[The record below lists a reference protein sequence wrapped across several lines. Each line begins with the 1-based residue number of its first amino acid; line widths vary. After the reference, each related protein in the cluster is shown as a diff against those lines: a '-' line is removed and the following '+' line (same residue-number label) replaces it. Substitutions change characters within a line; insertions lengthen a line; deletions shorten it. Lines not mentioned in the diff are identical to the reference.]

1 MNNLIEQA
9 YDPEAFRKNGH
20 ALIDQLAD
28 YIQAGSQGLIQ
39 PVLPWVTPEEQVKRW
54 PVHPKGGKEAH
65 TFFTDVLKDSHHL
78 HHPQYMGHQVAV
90 PAPSTILAGMLG
102 KLLNNGMAIYEMGPV
117 PSALEYNLA
126 RWIAPYFGWDESS
139 SGFLTS
145 GGTLANLTALLAAR
159 KKQVSPDS
167 WKEGTSQKLAIMVSE
182 QAHYCV
188 DRAVRIMGWGSDGI
202 IKIPTDEQFRMRIE
216 LLPQYLE
223 EAQQNGIQVIA
234 IIGSACTTST
244 GTYDDLSSIA
254 SFCQKNEL
262 WFHVDGAHGACVA
275 FSKQYQHYLKGLE
288 KADSL
293 VMDFHKMLLVPALAT
308 GLFFRTASDSFAT
321 FSQEAYYL
329 WSKNQ
334 DQEWHNFAK
343 RTFECTKT
351 MMVLQI
357 QVLLEQYGVE
367 LWQQFVDRCYQL
379 GQRFGA
385 FLQERP
391 HWELAVPPDGN
402 IVCFRLRIEQH
413 DTEQLNR
420 WLRERTL
427 EEGRFYIVQT
437 VLRGETY
444 LRVTLISP
452 YTEMSHL
459 RDLIEY
465 LEGLAA
471 TYPGEDT

>member
-1 MNNLIEQA
+1 MQNLLEQA
-9 YDPEAFRKNGH
+9 YDPEAFRQSGH

-28 YIQAGSQGLIQ
+28 YLAASGRGEIQ
-39 PVLPWVTPEEQVKRW
+39 PVLPWVAPDQQAPQW
-54 PVHPKGGKEAH
+54 PVPTEGGTKAND
-65 TFFTDVLKDSHHL
+65 FFTKVLDASHHL

-90 PAPSTILAGMLG
+90 PAPSAILAGMLG

-126 RWIAPYFGWDESS
+126 KWIAPYFGWDEGA

-167 WKEGTSQKLAIMVSE
+167 WKEGTTQKLALLVSE

-202 IKIPTDEQFRMRIE
+202 IKIPTDEQFRMRTE

-223 EAQQNGIQVIA
+223 EAKAKGIQVIA
-234 IIGSACTTST
+234 VIGSACTTST
-244 GTYDDLSSIA
+244 GTYDDLESIGT
-254 SFCQKNEL
+254 FCQENKL

-275 FSKQYQHYLKGLE
+275 FSKRYQHYLKGIE

-308 GLFFRTASDSFAT
+308 GLFFRAASDSFAT

-329 WSKNQ
+329 WSENQ

-379 GQRFGA
+379 GQDFGT
-385 FLQERP
+385 FLQGRP
-391 HWELAVPPDGN
+391 QWELAVPPDGN
-402 IVCFRLRIEQH
+402 IVCFRLQSEEH
-413 DTEQLNR
+413 DTEKLNR
-420 WLRERTL
+420 WLREQTL
-427 EEGRFYIVQT
+427 AAGKFYIVQT
-437 VLRGETY
+437 VLHGETY

-452 YTEMSHL
+452 YTEMRHL
-459 RDLIEY
+459 Q
-465 LEGLAA
+465 
-471 TYPGEDT
+471 